1 MKKPK
6 PRPPCRHCTGEI
18 LQRSHESIR
27 QWNMRVYCSIE
38 CGRSKM
44 RGAPKLT
51 EEQVREIRAAHAD
64 GDGSAAL
71 AERYDISQSHVINIV
86 QRRTWKEVV

>member
-1 MKKPK
+1 MKKIK

-27 QWNMRVYCSIE
+27 QWNLRVYCSIE

-44 RGAPKLT
+44 RGAPKLS
-51 EEQVREIRAAHAD
+51 EEQVREIRLAHAN
-64 GDGSAAL
+64 GDGSASL